1 MSIAKHDAIKG
12 ALRLRGTCL
21 ADVAKALNVRST
33 TITVVSKGYRRSQ
46 RIETALAEALGMTHE
61 QLWPERSPGASDRLP
76 TIQMGAP
83 GRASSALPRIARGGR
98 MSVR

>member
-46 RIETALAEALGMTHE
+46 RIETALAAALGMTHE
-61 QLWPERSPGASDRLP
+61 QLWPERNPIVSGPATPAAQPPVSRR
-76 TIQMGAP
+76 TEIQ
-83 GRASSALPRIARGGR
+83 RRSNEKQLKE
-98 MSVR
+98 